1 MGHCADCGCPIDSLY
16 PLCLP
21 CGHKESGE
29 MDARDQRMEDEMDA
43 LDMLDEMSNDDD
55 YEGGDDEKE
64 TDDAD

>member
-1 MGHCADCGCPIDSLY
+1 
-16 PLCLP
+16 
-21 CGHKESGE
+21 